1 MLFIRG
7 DTLIICFLFHI
18 VLHCLLIYIY
28 EDIHDICLVVNA
40 YVKSRIYF
48 VLLVF
53 STRVYAFVE
62 CFRNIQVDSV
72 VLLSTLAINR

>member
-1 MLFIRG
+1 MIYVFI
-7 DTLIICFLFHI
+7 LC
-18 VLHCLLIYIY
+18 
-28 EDIHDICLVVNA
+28 
-40 YVKSRIYF
+40 YVKSRRYF

-72 VLLSTLAINR
+72 VLLSTLATIDSSQVEFFFCWAMFL